1 MTTCLELTGH
11 QRVVSA
17 SLGEDGEVEREESEV
32 DDAGDESE
40 KSDPGDTVH
49 QQVTITQIL
58 PRQQTPEILSQ
69 EIDAE
74 DAGVDSNI
82 LDTEISE
89 YFMV

>member
-32 DDAGDESE
+32 DDAGDECE

-58 PRQQTPEILSQ
+58 PRQQTPENPEPGDRRRGCRCRFQ
-69 EIDAE
+69 C
-74 DAGVDSNI
+74 
-82 LDTEISE
+82 T
-89 YFMV
+89 